1 MAPTGLKILPKF
13 CDVVEFGNLTDDFVE
28 LVDVVE
34 QDFVAVGH
42 LATSVVAVVDDDD
55 DDDGSKTTFLPFD
68 IDVEMSPTMTS
79 AANSQHLASKSAFS

>member
-1 MAPTGLKILPKF
+1 MAPIGNWLKILPKF
-13 CDVVEFGNLTDDFVE
+13 CDAVESGNLTDDFVE

-42 LATSVVAVVDDDD
+42 LATSVVAVVDD